1 MLNGAPASCSFNF
14 QQNWTVEILI
24 DNGIKNLW
32 EAKE

>member
-1 MLNGAPASCSFNF
+1 MLNGALASCSFNF
-14 QQNWTVEILI
+14 QQNQTVEILI